1 MIASWLEEASAA
13 GAYMPPTVAI
23 STATGIRRLIRSM
36 KKGTNLGLQSCAGH
50 GPTRPDYTGGVAS
63 ERQIHVGGVPIGG
76 GAPVAVQTMTKT
88 ETADLRATMDQ
99 ISRVADA
106 GADIV
111 RVAVPREKDV
121 EALKTDRA
129 GLADPGDRRH
139 PLQLHAG
146 AQGARCR
153 RALRAAEPGQHRR
166 ARQGGAGH
174 CACDRVGRAAA
185 RGGELGLAA
194 AHLRQLEYDDPVE
207 ALVTA
212 AVETVELMERLDFR
226 NFKVSMKSTSVPNTI
241 AANRLLAERIPY
253 PLHLGVTEAGTKW
266 SGSLKSAVGLGTL
279 LADGIGDTIRI
290 SLSTFHAEEEVKVA
304 WEILKALKL
313 RERGPVLIA
322 CPTCGRLQ
330 FDMDSVVAEVERR
343 LESYEDPIEVS
354 VLGCAVN
361 GIGEARHA
369 DFGITGA
376 KDMGMIYSRG
386 EPLKKVPT
394 EQLVDELFAEIDRYY
409 EAGKQVVRDEARAA
423 EARQWLSENED
434 EHCDDARAHGRDGKG
449 RRSPRRGRLA
459 GGGPPLH
466 PRLSPPSE
474 ALSRPSRLGPAGRRV
489 RGRRRAPACTRHSPG
504 P

>member
-1 MIASWLEEASAA
+1 M
-13 GAYMPPTVAI
+13 
-23 STATGIRRLIRSM
+23 
-36 KKGTNLGLQSCAGH
+36 
-50 GPTRPDYTGGVAS
+50 AS
-63 ERQIHVGGVPIGG
+63 ERQIHVGAVPIGG

-88 ETADLRATMDQ
+88 ETADLGATMRQ
-99 ISRVADA
+99 IRTVAEA

-121 EALKTDRA
+121 EALRTIVAESPIPVIADIHFNHT
-129 GLADPGDRRH
+129 LALKALD
-139 PLQLHAG
+139 AG
-146 AQGARCR
+146 AQCVRINPGNIGGPEKVAQVVQ
-153 RALRAAEPGQHRR
+153 RAKQTGTPLRIGVNSGSLP
-166 ARQGGAGH
+166 
-174 CACDRVGRAAA
+174 
-185 RGGELGLAA
+185 
-194 AHLRQLEYDDPVE
+194 AHLRELEFTDPVE
-207 ALVTA
+207 ALVA
-212 AVETVELMERLDFR
+212 AALGFVELMEQLEFD

-241 AANRLLAERIPY
+241 ASNRMLSERIPY
-253 PLHLGVTEAGTKW
+253 PLHLGITEAGTKW

-330 FDMDSVVAEVERR
+330 FDMDTVVAEIERR
-343 LESYEDPIEVS
+343 LEAYEDPIEVS

-394 EQLVDELFAEIDRYY
+394 ERLVDELFEEIDRYY
-409 EAGKQVVRDEARAA
+409 AAGKRVVRDETEAAAAR
-423 EARQWLSENED
+423 EWLAENED
-434 EHCDDARAHGRDGKG
+434 ETAMTPERVAALEAEAARLDEEV
-449 RRSPRRGRLA
+449 SPV
-459 GGGPPLH
+459 
-466 PRLSPPSE
+466 
-474 ALSRPSRLGPAGRRV
+474 AGRRFT
-489 RGRRRAPACTRHSPG
+489 RA
-504 P
+504 